1 MPGYIKKNK
10 KILNLIPALQIDLF
24 AGHFFGSLIQNMNFD
39 SILRKHWLISLAA
52 AVAAMILVISMTS
65 TFGIGISPDSACYIS
80 IAENVIAGNGYAIY
94 DLEPAVAW
102 PPLYPTVLAL
112 AGLFDIEYSLW
123 ARILNVL
130 LAGGIVLVTSLWL
143 LNHFG
148 LSLLSLVGILGTLL
162 SSALLSVAKFAWTEP
177 MFNLLVLFF
186 LFAAIRS
193 GRTPEW
199 KDILLLSILAALA
212 TMTRYIGVTLIGFYL
227 LWLWVSGLPY
237 KTKLKYSL
245 IFGGLSLAPLI
256 IWLIR
261 NYSITSSLTGYRAS
275 SSVSVFKN
283 ILYTLDSF
291 SFWLFTTQA
300 YVEFRIVIFC
310 LILALFFILMIK
322 TIKISALSDNIKMKL
337 KAFGIFALIYVL
349 YLIIASSIVAFDR
362 IDYRLLSP
370 VYIPILLFLIILI
383 DSINFSRRWP
393 KQAAAIFSILWI
405 VFLSVG
411 LYKEVR
417 ETISEGAGGYSTI
430 SWQFSEL
437 ADYLRENPPEGKTF
451 SNFPDGIYALTR
463 LSASLS
469 PAKYPRHSP
478 ESTTDD
484 LDFLAAKL
492 DKQENVY
499 LAWFNYNSRR
509 LLYELDEL
517 SSNFELIL
525 IIEKSDGALYEIKKK
540 PAGSDR

>member
-1 MPGYIKKNK
+1 MK
-10 KILNLIPALQIDLF
+10 
-24 AGHFFGSLIQNMNFD
+24 FD
-39 SILRKHWLISLAA
+39 STSRKYWTISSAA
-52 AVAAMILVISMTS
+52 AVAAMIIVILMTS
-65 TFGIGISPDSACYIS
+65 RFGIGISPDSACYFS

-94 DLEPAVAW
+94 DLQPAVAW
-102 PPLYPTVLAL
+102 PPLYTTALAL
-112 AGLFDIEYSLW
+112 AGLFDIDYSLW

-130 LAGGIVLVTSLWL
+130 LAGGIVLLTSLWL
-143 LNHFG
+143 LSNFG
-148 LSLLSLVGILGTLL
+148 LSLLSLIGILGTLL
-162 SSALLSVAKFAWTEP
+162 SSALLGVAKFAWTEP

-186 LFAAIRS
+186 LLAAIRIDK
-193 GRTPEW
+193 TPKL
-199 KDILLLSILAALA
+199 KDIVLLSILAALA

-227 LWLWVSGLPY
+227 LWLWIGGLPY

-261 NYSITSSLTGYRAS
+261 NYSITSTLTGYRAS
-275 SSVSVFKN
+275 SAVPVFKN
-283 ILYTLDSF
+283 ILYTLDTF
-291 SFWLFTTQA
+291 SLWLFTTHA
-300 YVEFRIVIFC
+300 YIEFRIAIFC
-310 LILALFFILMIK
+310 LILALFFILMLK
-322 TIKISALSDNIKMKL
+322 TIKSSALSDNIKMKL

-383 DSINFSRRWP
+383 DSIIFSRRWP

-411 LYKEVR
+411 LFKEVR
-417 ETISEGAGGYSTI
+417 AAISEGAGGYSTI
-430 SWQFSEL
+430 SWQNSEL
-437 ADYLRENPPEGKTF
+437 AGYLIENPPDGITY
-451 SNFPDGIYALTR
+451 SNFPDGIYALTG
-463 LSASLS
+463 LPASMS
-469 PAKYPRHSP
+469 PGKYPRHSP

-509 LLYELDEL
+509 LLYEPDEL

-525 IIEKSDGALYEIKKK
+525 IVEKSDGALYEIKKK